1 MLYKRRCEFRNLS
14 LRIGKFFSKF
24 GLSPNQL
31 TGISVLFAL
40 AGFYFLTKKAFLFA
54 FLSLV
59 IAAILDFIDGA
70 VARATGKQ
78 TKLGAYLDTIA
89 DRYVEFIIILGVLFA
104 SLPKFIISAAGW
116 ITIFLFGSLVT
127 TYAKAAAF
135 EKLGLKIN
143 GGVLE
148 RAERLAL
155 LLIGILLAAIN
166 PAYLTSILAVLAFLT
181 NISAIQRV
189 LSAVKKLKQKKKVL
203 KI

>member
-1 MLYKRRCEFRNLS
+1 
-14 LRIGKFFSKF
+14 
-24 GLSPNQL
+24 
-31 TGISVLFAL
+31 
-40 AGFYFLTKKAFLFA
+40 
-54 FLSLV
+54 
-59 IAAILDFIDGA
+59 
-70 VARATGKQ
+70 
-78 TKLGAYLDTIA
+78 
-89 DRYVEFIIILGVLFA
+89 VLFA